1 MARKRIAIENT
12 LGNVSEYLSEKG
24 YEVVQLDPHTQTG
37 IELKNCDAIVIAGTD
52 DNIMGIT
59 TIKTEAPVINV
70 KGMNEQE
77 ILNRLES
84 TFKNFA

>member
-1 MARKRIAIENT
+1 MASKRVAIENT
-12 LGNVSEYLSEKG
+12 LGNVREFLSENG

-37 IELKNCDAIVIAGTD
+37 IELKNCDAIIIAGTD
-52 DNIMGIT
+52 DNMMGMT

-70 KGMNEQE
+70 KGMDEQE

-84 TFKNFA
+84 TFKNFE